1 MTSALQIDK
10 NMALPEVR
18 DGLHWYDLRNLPLDG
33 RGWTDV
39 ARHYARFPGRAKDV
53 MPSDVWH
60 LAQHSA
66 GMSVR
71 FCTDAPRLSARW
83 TVLNSE
89 LAMPHMPATG
99 VSGLDLYTRHDGQ
112 WRWIG
117 AGRPTTSPTN
127 TAVLAEN
134 LPGTMREYQLYLPLY
149 NGVEEVHLGLP
160 PESKLEMAPA
170 YPLARSRPLCFY
182 GTSIVQG
189 GCASRPGMA
198 HTSILAR
205 RLDWP
210 TLNLG
215 FSGSGKMEAELGT
228 LLAELEAAAY
238 ILDCLPNLE
247 EPQVTQ
253 RLEPFVKTLRAA
265 HPTTPIVLVENVIY
279 ANAYL
284 SQPRYERY
292 TSNNAALQSAWAR
305 MLAAGIKGLYYVPC
319 RYLLG
324 DDGEATVDGTHPTD
338 LGFLRL
344 ADGIEPTLR
353 QALQIT

>member
-1 MTSALQIDK
+1 MSSIQQLDQ
-10 NMALPEVR
+10 NMVLPEVR
-18 DGLHWYDLRNLPLDG
+18 DGLNWYDLQRFALDG

-39 ARHYARFPGRAKDV
+39 GRHYARLPGRAKGV
-53 MPSDVWH
+53 APSDVWE

-71 FCTDAPRLSARW
+71 FCTDAPRLCARW
-83 TVLNSE
+83 QVLNSE

-99 VSGLDLYTRHDGQ
+99 VSGLDLYTRYEGN

-134 LPGTMREYQLYLPLY
+134 LPAMMREYQLYLPLY
-149 NGVEEVHLGLP
+149 NGVEEVQLGLP
-160 PESKLEMAPA
+160 PESKLAAAPI
-170 YPLARSRPLCFY
+170 YPQARSRPLCFY

-198 HTSILAR
+198 HVAILGR

-210 TLNLG
+210 VLNLG
-215 FSGSGKMEAELGT
+215 FSGSGKMEAELAT
-228 LLAELEAAAY
+228 LFAELDPAAY

-247 EPQVTQ
+247 EPQITQ
-253 RLEPFVKTLRAA
+253 RLEPFVKTLRAV
-265 HPTTPIVLVENVIY
+265 HPDTPIVLVENVVY
-279 ANAYL
+279 SNAYL
-284 SQPRYERY
+284 CRPRYDRY
-292 TSNNAALQSAWAR
+292 TSSNAAFRAAWSRLQ
-305 MLAAGIKGLYYVPC
+305 AAGTKGLYQVPC
-319 RYLLG
+319 QDLMG
-324 DDGEATVDGTHPTD
+324 GDGEATVDGTHPTD
-338 LGFLRL
+338 LGFVRL

-353 QALQIT
+353 RALRME

>member
-10 NMALPEVR
+10 NMVLPEVR
-18 DGLHWYDLRNLPLDG
+18 DGLNWYDLRNFPLDG
-33 RGWTDV
+33 RGWADV
-39 ARHYARFPGRAKDV
+39 TRHYARLPGRAQGMV
-53 MPSDVWH
+53 PLDVWH

-99 VSGLDLYTRHDGQ
+99 VSGLDLYTRHEGQ

-117 AGRPTTSPTN
+117 AGRPTVSPTN

-149 NGVEEVHLGLP
+149 NGVEEVQLGLP
-160 PESKLEMAPA
+160 PESKLTMAPA
-170 YPLARSRPLCFY
+170 YPQVRSRPLCFY

-210 TLNLG
+210 ALNLG
-215 FSGSGKMEAELGT
+215 FSGSGKMEPELGT
-228 LLAELEAAAY
+228 LLAELDPAAY

-247 EPQVTQ
+247 EPQITQ
-253 RLEPFVKTLRAA
+253 RLEPFVRALRTA
-265 HPTTPIVLVENVIY
+265 HPAAPIVLVENVVY

-284 SQPRYERY
+284 SRPRYEP
-292 TSNNAALQSAWAR
+292 LHQ
-305 MLAAGIKGLYYVPC
+305 
-319 RYLLG
+319 
-324 DDGEATVDGTHPTD
+324 
-338 LGFLRL
+338 
-344 ADGIEPTLR
+344 
-353 QALQIT
+353 